1 MALMWFKK
9 SAEGGNITSQRRLG
23 VAYEDGGL
31 VTNSKTARTYFQEAA
46 EGYDH
51 DAQRRLGCAYEEGEG
66 GVLGLKTDFD
76 MALMWYQEVAEG
88 GDEEEEE
95 QEEEEKEEEE
105 GEWE

>member
-1 MALMWFKK
+1 MATL
-9 SAEGGNITSQRRLG
+9 GN
-23 VAYEDGGL
+23 
-31 VTNSKTARTYFQEAA
+31 
-46 EGYDH
+46 H

-76 MALMWYQEVAEG
+76 MALIWYQKAAEG

-95 QEEEEKEEEE
+95 EKEQEEEEEEEE

>member
-1 MALMWFKK
+1 MAAWSHLRERPLRCGDQLQDGAHVFPVR
-9 SAEGGNITSQRRLG
+9 GGRG
-23 VAYEDGGL
+23 
-31 VTNSKTARTYFQEAA
+31 
-46 EGYDH
+46 DH

-95 QEEEEKEEEE
+95 QEEEEVDKEEA
-105 GEWE
+105 EWE